1 LAIQLGDN
9 DRCFAGKGFVMR
21 LITIALAVTLAVSG
35 QFAYAQS
42 SAEGP
47 GTPRPAASSANLS
60 RDTTGM
66 APDKSGSGT
75 STSGG
80 SDANGD
86 QGRDTMPDSNKTVK
100 PLSQQHKPEK

>member
-1 LAIQLGDN
+1 MKIT
-9 DRCFAGKGFVMR
+9 
-21 LITIALAVTLAVSG
+21 TIALAATFALSG
-35 QFAYAQS
+35 TFAYAQS
-42 SAEGP
+42 NSGSPE
-47 GTPRPAASSANLS
+47 TPRPAASSANSS

-66 APDKSGSGT
+66 SPNKSGSGT

-86 QGRDTMPDSNKTVK
+86 QGRDKMPSSSKSVM